1 MRKYEIYHIF
11 IYKSCLTLAKSKDE
25 FSEGS
30 QKKKKFNL
38 YVLLMV
44 KTYKLKKTKQVH

>member
-1 MRKYEIYHIF
+1 MNLVKAL
-11 IYKSCLTLAKSKDE
+11 K
-25 FSEGS
+25 
-30 QKKKKFNL
+30 KKKKFNL